1 MPSSVRLQGMI
12 ICLQKHDLQ
21 VRYEKGS
28 KTFLPDTLLRAFLPA
43 AKQDENEF
51 ETINMMK
58 FLPVSEERLLLIQ
71 QDTEADESLQVLKAV
86 IQKGWPEH
94 KSNVPSIISSYFNM
108 CDELLIQ
115 DGLIFKGER
124 VVVSRT

>member
-1 MPSSVRLQGMI
+1 
-12 ICLQKHDLQ
+12 
-21 VRYEKGS
+21 
-28 KTFLPDTLLRAFLPA
+28 
-43 AKQDENEF
+43 
-51 ETINMMK
+51 MMK
-58 FLPVSEERLLLIQ
+58 YLPVSEERLLLIQ

-94 KSNVPSIISSYFNM
+94 KSNVPSNISSYFNM

-124 VVVSRT
+124 IVVSRA